1 MTVISHLSGPS
12 VSASDNIGDAIPDGS
27 GLITPRWSS
36 CHSVQPAAHGSRHAN
51 ATRRAFG
58 LEPRHHIPASPRK
71 SVPSEDIHGS
81 REGRVNENSVPK
93 AVSETNVPGGQRS
106 GRVTRRAALADGTT
120 HAF

>member
-1 MTVISHLSGPS
+1 MRFLMGR
-12 VSASDNIGDAIPDGS
+12 A
-27 GLITPRWSS
+27 LITPRWSCVTPS
-36 CHSVQPAAHGSRHAN
+36 NRPRTDRDTQMPPG
-51 ATRRAFG
+51 RAFG
-58 LEPRHHIPASPRK
+58 LEPRHHIPVSPRK